1 MELKLAALKSL
12 EYEEFFALFG
22 EGKMSL
28 RKFRQILDGKLSPY
42 LSSAAYQFWRIN
54 ASAFERSFYRRGYS
68 GWALR
73 LTRLLLRLHGVMGEM
88 KAMCE
93 AKTIEQQD
101 RIWKNSLRRIFVE
114 SWLVRAIVNN
124 PIFLW
129 NALGVRVVYDRDVSS
144 R

>member
-22 EGKMSL
+22 EGKTSL

-73 LTRLLLRLHGVMGEM
+73 LTRLLLRIHGVMGEM
-88 KAMCE
+88 KAMCV
-93 AKTIEQQD
+93 AKTIEEQD

-129 NALGVRVVYDRDVSS
+129 NALGVRIVHECDASS
-144 R
+144 H